1 MLYLKSIIYFGAV
14 AVLATGAGAAMMIS
28 NPAAPNVSVINPK
41 GIQDKKTPAVASK
54 GGADDAPRGGREAG
68 AERKIEIDESVVR
81 AVDKGLKWLA
91 DRQLANGT
99 WEATVGFKLNNS
111 YQFDDDVRG
120 RGDVGVTALAGMAFL
135 ANGQVPGRGRY
146 GTVVNKTLDYILSC
160 QQGNGYITS
169 NGSRMYSHAFS
180 TLFLAELSGMVK
192 RDDVREKLE
201 DAVRLIVDSQ
211 NTQGGWRYV
220 PFASESD
227 MSITVC
233 QVMALRAARNVGIP
247 VPRATIDRA
256 VKYVKDSAVRDSS
269 GSSNNH
275 VFSGDERGAFRYQAH
290 VYSRATFPLTAA
302 GVVTL
307 NGAGIYS
314 DRDVEEGLDY
324 LEKELE
330 NFSKQYGEAYST
342 SDQGHYFFYYGHYY
356 AVQAMYTAAGS
367 RWDRYYKFIKK
378 MLLRM
383 QRSDGSWPNSVGPG
397 DAFGTA
403 AASLILEIPY
413 RFLPIFQR

>member
-1 MLYLKSIIYFGAV
+1 MLYLKPILYVSAA
-14 AVLATGAGAAMMIS
+14 AVLSASAGAAIVIS
-28 NPAAPNVSVINPK
+28 NNHAPNAAVN
-41 GIQDKKTPAVASK
+41 IQDKKPAAGSTRSNS
-54 GGADDAPRGGREAG
+54 DDSSRGREAG
-68 AERKIEIDESVVR
+68 AERKIEIDENVVK

-91 DRQLANGT
+91 DRQTSNGT

-111 YQFDDDVRG
+111 YQFDDEVRG

-135 ANGQVPGRGRY
+135 ANGQVPGRGKY
-146 GTVVNKTLDYILSC
+146 GNVINKTLDYILSC

-169 NGSRMYSHAFS
+169 HGSRMYSHAFS
-180 TLFLAELSGMVK
+180 TLFLAELLGMVK

-256 VKYVKDSAVRDSS
+256 VKYVKDSAVRDSGNSS
-269 GSSNNH
+269 GWG
-275 VFSGDERGAFRYQAH
+275 SGDERGAFRYQAH

-302 GVVTL
+302 GIVTL

-330 NFSKQYGEAYST
+330 SFSKQYGEAYST

-367 RWDRYYKFIKK
+367 RWDNYYKYIKK

-383 QRSDGSWPNSVGPG
+383 QRSDGSWPNNVGPG

-403 AASLILEIPY
+403 TATLILEIPF